1 MNDADFARWVK
12 GPEAEAPLPD
22 AETLWWRA
30 QLRRQ
35 LADEE
40 RVMRPV
46 RIAERFAFSACLIT
60 AAVAVA
66 VLVR

>member
-1 MNDADFARWVK
+1 MNDADFVQLIK
-12 GPEAEAPLPD
+12 GTESRGGLPEAEV
-22 AETLWWRA
+22 LWWRA

-40 RVMRPV
+40 RVTRPI
-46 RIAERFAFSACLIT
+46 RIAERFAFSACVIT
-60 AAVAVA
+60 AAVIAA

>member
-1 MNDADFARWVK
+1 MNDADFARCVQ
-12 GPEAEAPLPD
+12 GPESGVSLPD
-22 AETLWWRA
+22 AEAIWWRA

-35 LADEE
+35 LAEEE
-40 RVMRPV
+40 RIMRPV

-60 AAVAVA
+60 AAVVAA

>member
-1 MNDADFARWVK
+1 MNDADFARCVK
-12 GPEAEAPLPD
+12 GSDAAAPLPD
-22 AETLWWRA
+22 AETIWWRA

-35 LADEE
+35 LAEEE
-40 RVMRPV
+40 RIMRPV

-60 AAVAVA
+60 AAVVAA